1 MPWEIVLTAD
11 RGEFSD
17 FGGSSVMGYVAC
29 MPYRLVPRFFMDKLF
44 TPPVPA
50 YKDGR
55 AIYAPYPL
63 RKLEASLISNGFNDV
78 AVVPPEKIRKAVNEK
93 TRIVGL
99 SVHDPLGLEPVSFKL
114 SMIFGGGKTW
124 TAKFFEEFGDEIRK
138 LKEKYNFKV
147 VIGGPGTWQ
156 LEKEKS
162 DWVDVL
168 FIGEGE
174 IDFPILVKKIF
185 DGQDFPK
192 VVYGR
197 NPKVDQI
204 PPIIAPSRGE
214 VQVTRGCPRGCQ
226 FCPVTPETFRSI
238 PLDVIKKEVEV
249 NLKGAWNN
257 ISLIT
262 DDIMLYGSQKLRVNH
277 DALVKLFIEVM
288 NMRVN
293 IATFPHISAAPVKE
307 SPKTVKA
314 IAEIARYDKNR
325 AVAPVVG
332 LETGSEKILY
342 KYMRAKMFPFKPSE
356 WKDVIL
362 DATAIMNDNYIYP
375 CYTMTIGYPEE
386 TDEDVQQSIELVQSI
401 IDHGFKAWIFPLPVI
416 PMGVSRIRDYPFPVM
431 EKLPSKYWDLLYI
444 SWKYDLKITRDLAV
458 VITWRIRNKFI
469 RNILQGMIDKIFNH
483 LENIFRE
490 LKDTKGMKSLEFRN
504 INLNSTVGVVWSIYE
519 LFRLSVKP

>member
-29 MPYRLVPRFFMDKLF
+29 MPYRLIPRIFMDKLF
-44 TPPVPA
+44 APPVSA

-55 AIYAPYPL
+55 AVFAPYPL
-63 RKLEASLISNGFNDV
+63 RKLEASLVASGFSDV

-93 TRIVGL
+93 TKIVGL

-124 TAKFFEEFGDEIRK
+124 TAKFFEEFGEEIKK
-138 LKEKYNFKV
+138 LKEKYHFKV
-147 VIGGPGTWQ
+147 VVGGPGTWQ
-156 LEKEKS
+156 LEKERP

-168 FIGEGE
+168 FVGEGE
-174 IDFPILVKKIF
+174 VDFPILAKKIL
-185 DGQDFPK
+185 DGQDVPP
-192 VVYGR
+192 VYYGR
-197 NPKVDQI
+197 NPKADRI

-214 VQVTRGCPRGCQ
+214 VQVTRGCPRGCR

-238 PLDVIKKEVEV
+238 PLEIIKKEVEV
-249 NLKGAWNN
+249 NVKGGWKN
-257 ISLIT
+257 INLIT

-277 DALVKLFIEVM
+277 DALVKLFTEVM
-288 NMRVN
+288 SMDVT
-293 IATFPHISAAPVKE
+293 IATFPHISAAPVRE
-307 SPKTVKA
+307 SPRTVKA
-314 IAEIARYDKNR
+314 IAEIARYDKDR

-342 KYMRAKMFPFKPSE
+342 KYMRAKMFPYSPSE

-386 TDEDVQQSIELVQSI
+386 TDEDVQQSIDLVQAI
-401 IDHGFKAWIFPLPVI
+401 IDHQFKAWIFPLPVI
-416 PMGVSRIRDYPFPVM
+416 PMGVSRLRDYPFPVM

-444 SWKYDLKITRDLAV
+444 SWRYDLKITRDLAV
-458 VITWRIRNKFI
+458 VITWRIKNKI
-469 RNILQGMIDKIFNH
+469 VRNIIQNMIDKIFNNI
-483 LENIFRE
+483 ENIFWE
-490 LKDTKGMKSLEFRN
+490 LKETKGKKSLEFRN
-504 INLNSTVGVVWSIYE
+504 INLNTVSGVIWSIYQ
-519 LFRLSVKP
+519 LFRLSAKP